1 MKKIHNILLASA
13 AATLLLTGCVEDFD
27 TSYPA
32 GEKPENVAMDD
43 LTRGYEVLKNYT
55 GLKLG
60 ANLTIADLK
69 AGNTSFSTV
78 LANFNEVNV
87 VDGFSHAAVVAD
99 DGTVSADAS
108 KDEVDAAIA
117 AGLVPTA
124 SLFAPNAWNMN
135 VMKEATK
142 DTWVDGEN
150 VDLHQKYDFESSAIG
165 DVFGTDKDSKVAK
178 DPKGKN
184 GKSLCIKKAAK
195 FIEFPVNLPEGAS
208 LSTIKTISFDYYSS
222 NVKKNVVIRVK
233 VGDKAKE
240 LRNFGVPTKAKT
252 WETFMVDLSK
262 IDFTEAFDA
271 DDMKSSNI
279 SLVIGQ
285 GAVPQ
290 QVYVDNIDIYA
301 PYQKPGYYKPRP
313 VDEKAADVK
322 KAMFA
327 YVDSVMQNYGDKVQ
341 AWNVASNLIED
352 LFYSL
357 KSSENMGATDEFY
370 PNDYL
375 DENWVADVC
384 KEIHSKKADAK
395 LFYSEENLLT
405 DAEKTEAAINYIN
418 QWNEAGAKIEGI
430 DVKLDV
436 PYNSSSLTEAKANI
450 DNLLATLKASG
461 LEIRLSD
468 MNVYLADAS
477 GTVADQSKA
486 TFEDYKGMAE
496 LYAYILNKAQDVLGD
511 KLYGVSFSTINQ
523 GTTGV
528 GLWNHFN
535 RLPTYVGVVNGLQK
549 TEING
554 KKIIYIYFWDT
565 DIRSGAG
572 S

>member
-55 GLKLG
+55 GMKLG

-69 AGNTSFSTV
+69 TANTSFSTV

-87 VDGFSHAAVVAD
+87 TDGFSHAAVVAD

-108 KDEVDAAIA
+108 KDAVDAAIA

-124 SLFAPNAWNMN
+124 SLFAPNAWNMT

-142 DTWVDGEN
+142 DTWVEGEN

-178 DPKGKN
+178 DPTGKN

-222 NVKKNVVIRVK
+222 NVKKDVVIRVK
-233 VGDKAKE
+233 VGDKALQ
-240 LRNFGVPTKAKT
+240 LRNFGIPTKAKT
-252 WETFMVDLSK
+252 WETFKVDLSK
-262 IDFTEAFDA
+262 VNLTETFDA
-271 DDMKSSNI
+271 DALKSSNI
-279 SLVIGQ
+279 TLVIGQ
-285 GAVPQ
+285 AAVPQ

-313 VDEKAADVK
+313 VEEKAADVK

-395 LFYSEENLLT
+395 LFYSEENMLT
-405 DAEKTEAAINYIN
+405 DAAKTEAAINYIN
-418 QWNEAGAKIEGI
+418 QWNVAGAQIEGI
-430 DVKLDV
+430 DAKLDV
-436 PYNSSSLTEAKANI
+436 PYNSSSLAETKANI

-461 LEIRLSD
+461 LQVRLSD

-477 GTVADQSKA
+477 GTIADQSKA

-549 TEING
+549 TEI
-554 KKIIYIYFWDT
+554 KW
-565 DIRSGAG
+565 
-572 S
+572 

>member
-32 GEKPENVAMDD
+32 GEKPESVAMDD
-43 LTRGYEVLKNYT
+43 LTRGYDVLKNYT
-55 GLKLG
+55 GMKLG

-69 AGNTSFSTV
+69 AANTSFSTV
-78 LANFNEVNV
+78 LANFNEVNIA
-87 VDGFSHAAVVAD
+87 DGFSHAAVVAD

-108 KDEVDAAIA
+108 KDAVDAAIA
-117 AGLVPTA
+117 AGLAPTA
-124 SLFAPNAWNMN
+124 SLFAPNAWNMT

-178 DPKGKN
+178 DPAGKN
-184 GKSLCIKKAAK
+184 GKSLCNKKAAK
-195 FIEFPVNLPEGAS
+195 FIEFPVNLPDGAS

-222 NVKKNVVIRVK
+222 NAKKDVVIRVK
-233 VGDKAKE
+233 VGDKVLQ

-252 WETFMVDLSK
+252 WETFKVDLSK
-262 IDFTEAFDA
+262 VDLTEKFNE
-271 DDMKSSNI
+271 DDLKSSNI

-301 PYQKPGYYKPRP
+301 PYQKPGHFDPRP
-313 VDEKAADVK
+313 ADEKAADVK

-327 YVDSVMQNYGDKVQ
+327 YVDNIMENYGDKVQ

-357 KSSENMGATDEFY
+357 KSSENMVATDEFY

-384 KEIHSKKADAK
+384 KEIHSKKANAK
-395 LFYSEENLLT
+395 LFYSEENMLT
-405 DAEKTEAAINYIN
+405 DAAKTEAAINYIN

-430 DVKLDV
+430 DAKLDV
-436 PYNSSSLTEAKANI
+436 PYNSSSLAETKANI

-461 LEIRLSD
+461 LEVRLSD

-477 GTVADQSKA
+477 GTIADQSKA

-523 GTTGV
+523 GATGV
-528 GLWNHFN
+528 GLWSNFN

-549 TEING
+549 KSTIE
-554 KKIIYIYFWDT
+554 W
-565 DIRSGAG
+565 
-572 S
+572 

>member
-13 AATLLLTGCVEDFD
+13 AASMLLTGCVEDFD

-55 GLKLG
+55 CMKLG

-69 AGNTSFSTV
+69 AANTSFSTV

-87 VDGFSHAAVVAD
+87 ADGFSHAAMVAD
-99 DGTVSADAS
+99 DGTVSADGP
-108 KDEVDAAIA
+108 KDAVDAAIA

-135 VMKEATK
+135 VMKEASK
-142 DTWVDGEN
+142 DTWVDGE
-150 VDLHQKYDFESSAIG
+150 DFDYHLKYDFEGDAIG
-165 DVFGTDKDSKVAK
+165 ATFGTDKFSKVAN
-178 DPKGKN
+178 DPAKKN
-184 GKSLCIKKAAK
+184 GKVLLNKMGGKSIG
-195 FIEFPVNLPEGAS
+195 FPVTLDGGA
-208 LSTIKTISFDYYSS
+208 
-222 NVKKNVVIRVK
+222 
-233 VGDKAKE
+233 
-240 LRNFGVPTKAKT
+240 
-252 WETFMVDLSK
+252 DLSK
-262 IDFTEAFDA
+262 IKTITFDYYTTNIKKPVSVLLKAGDKSMELKNFGLPAKSKTWESLTIDMSKVALTETFTA
-271 DDMKSSNI
+271 DDIKLNQF

-285 GAVPQ
+285 AAAPQ
-290 QVYVDNIDIYA
+290 NVAIDNLDVYA
-301 PYQKPGYYKPRP
+301 PYQKPGHFDPRP
-313 VDEKAADVK
+313 AEEKAADVK

-341 AWNVASNLIED
+341 AWNVVSNLIED

-357 KSSENMGATDEFY
+357 KSSENMVATDEFY

-375 DENWVADVC
+375 DDNWVADVC

-436 PYNSSSLTEAKANI
+436 PYNSSSLAETKANI

-461 LEIRLSD
+461 LEVRLSD

-477 GTVADQSKA
+477 GTIADQSKA

-528 GLWNHFN
+528 GLWNKFN
-535 RLPTYVGVVNGLQK
+535 RLPTYVGVVNGLKK
-549 TEING
+549 TEI
-554 KKIIYIYFWDT
+554 KW
-565 DIRSGAG
+565 
-572 S
+572 

>member
-13 AATLLLTGCVEDFD
+13 AASMLLTGCVEDFD

-55 GLKLG
+55 GMKLG

-69 AGNTSFSTV
+69 AANTSFSTV

-124 SLFAPNAWNMN
+124 SLFAPNAWNLT

-142 DTWVDGEN
+142 DIWVDGEN

-178 DPKGKN
+178 DPTGKN

-252 WETFMVDLSK
+252 WETFVVDLSK
-262 IDFTEAFDA
+262 VDFTEAFDA

-285 GAVPQ
+285 AAVPQ

-313 VDEKAADVK
+313 VEEKAADVK

-327 YVDSVMQNYGDKVQ
+327 YVDAVMENYGDKVQ
-341 AWNVASNLIED
+341 TWNVASNLIED

-405 DAEKTEAAINYIN
+405 DAEKTEAAINYIR
-418 QWNEAGAKIEGI
+418 QWNEAGAQIEGI

-436 PYNSSSLTEAKANI
+436 PYNSSSVAEAKANI

-468 MNVYLADAS
+468 MNVYLADAN
-477 GTVADQSKA
+477 GTVADQSMA

-549 TEING
+549 TEI
-554 KKIIYIYFWDT
+554 KW
-565 DIRSGAG
+565 
-572 S
+572 

>member
-13 AATLLLTGCVEDFD
+13 AASMLLTGCVEDFD

-32 GEKPENVAMDD
+32 GEKPESVAMDD

-55 GLKLG
+55 GMKLG

-69 AGNTSFSTV
+69 AANTSFSTV

-87 VDGFSHAAVVAD
+87 ADGFSHAAVVAD
-99 DGTVSADAS
+99 DGSINAADNADAVQ
-108 KDEVDAAIA
+108 KVMD
-117 AGLVPTA
+117 AGLVPFA
-124 SLFAPNAWNMN
+124 SLFAPNTWNMN
-135 VMKEATK
+135 VMNAATK
-142 DTWVDGEN
+142 DTWVEGEN
-150 VDLHQKYDFESSAIG
+150 LDFHQKYDFESSAIG

-178 DPKGKN
+178 DPTGKN

-222 NVKKNVVIRVK
+222 NVKKDVVIRVK
-233 VGDKAKE
+233 VGDKALQ
-240 LRNFGVPTKAKT
+240 LRNFGIPTKAKT
-252 WETFMVDLSK
+252 WETFVVDLSK
-262 IDFTEAFDA
+262 VDLTETFDA
-271 DDMKSSNI
+271 DALKSSNI

-285 GAVPQ
+285 AAVPQ
-290 QVYVDNIDIYA
+290 QVYVDNIDIYS
-301 PYQKPGYYKPRP
+301 PYQKPGHFDPRP
-313 VDEKAADVK
+313 ADEKAADVK

-327 YVDSVMQNYGDKVQ
+327 YVDNIMENYGDKVQ

-357 KSSENMGATDEFY
+357 KSSENMVATDEFY

-395 LFYSEENLLT
+395 LFYSEENMLT
-405 DAEKTEAAINYIN
+405 DAAKTEAAINYIN
-418 QWNEAGAKIEGI
+418 QWNEEGAKIEGI
-430 DVKLDV
+430 DAKLDV
-436 PYNSSSLTEAKANI
+436 PYNSSSLAETKANI

-461 LEIRLSD
+461 LQVRLSD

-477 GTVADQSKA
+477 GTIADQSKA

-523 GTTGV
+523 GATGV
-528 GLWNHFN
+528 GLWSNFN

-549 TEING
+549 KSTIE
-554 KKIIYIYFWDT
+554 W
-565 DIRSGAG
+565 
-572 S
+572 

>member
-55 GLKLG
+55 GMKLG

-69 AGNTSFSTV
+69 AANTSFSTV

-178 DPKGKN
+178 DPTGKN

-285 GAVPQ
+285 AAVPQ

-313 VDEKAADVK
+313 VEEKAADVK

-327 YVDSVMQNYGDKVQ
+327 YVDSVIQNYGDKVQ

-357 KSSENMGATDEFY
+357 KSSENMVADGEFY

-405 DAEKTEAAINYIN
+405 DAEKTEAAINYIK
-418 QWNEAGAKIEGI
+418 QWNEADAKIEGI
-430 DVKLDV
+430 DAKLDV
-436 PYNSSSLTEAKANI
+436 PYNSSSVAEAKANVDI
-450 DNLLATLKASG
+450 LLAKLKASG
-461 LEIRLSD
+461 LQVRLSD
-468 MNVYLADAS
+468 MNVYLADAG

-549 TEING
+549 TEI
-554 KKIIYIYFWDT
+554 KW
-565 DIRSGAG
+565 
-572 S
+572 

>member
-32 GEKPENVAMDD
+32 GEKPESVAMDD
-43 LTRGYEVLKNYT
+43 LTRGYDVLKNYT
-55 GLKLG
+55 GMKLG

-69 AGNTSFSTV
+69 AANTSFSTV

-87 VDGFSHAAVVAD
+87 ADGFSHAAVVAD
-99 DGTVSADAS
+99 DGSINATDN
-108 KDEVDAAIA
+108 VDAVQKAIG
-117 AGLVPTA
+117 AGLIPCG

-135 VMKEATK
+135 VMKEAAK
-142 DTWVDGEN
+142 DTWVEGEN
-150 VDLHQKYDFESSAIG
+150 VDLHQMYDFEDKAIG

-178 DPKGKN
+178 DPTGKN
-184 GKSLCIKKAAK
+184 GKSLFNKKGAK

-222 NVKKNVVIRVK
+222 NTKKDVVIRVK
-233 VGDKAKE
+233 VGDKALQ

-252 WETFMVDLSK
+252 WETFVVDLSK
-262 IDFTEAFDA
+262 VNLTETFDA
-271 DDMKSSNI
+271 DALKSSDI

-313 VDEKAADVK
+313 VEEKAADVK

-352 LFYSL
+352 LFYTL
-357 KSSENMGATDEFY
+357 KSSENMVADDEFY

-395 LFYSEENLLT
+395 LFYSDENLLA
-405 DAEKTEAAINYIN
+405 DAQKTEAAINYIK

-430 DVKLDV
+430 DAKLDV
-436 PYNSSSLTEAKANI
+436 PYNSSSVAETKANI

-468 MNVYLADAS
+468 MNVYLADAG
-477 GTVADQSKA
+477 GTIADQSKA

-511 KLYGVSFSTINQ
+511 KLYDVSFSTINQ
-523 GTTGV
+523 GATGV
-528 GLWNHFN
+528 GLWSNFN

-549 TEING
+549 TEI
-554 KKIIYIYFWDT
+554 KW
-565 DIRSGAG
+565 
-572 S
+572 

>member
-32 GEKPENVAMDD
+32 GEKPESVAMDD

-55 GLKLG
+55 GMKLG

-69 AGNTSFSTV
+69 AANTSFSTV

-87 VDGFSHAAVVAD
+87 ADGFSHAAVVAD
-99 DGTVSADAS
+99 DGSINAADN
-108 KDEVDAAIA
+108 VDAVQKVMD
-117 AGLVPTA
+117 AGLVPFA
-124 SLFAPNAWNMN
+124 SLFAPNTWNMN
-135 VMKEATK
+135 VMNEATK
-142 DTWVDGEN
+142 DIWVDGEN
-150 VDLHQKYDFESSAIG
+150 LDYHQKYDFESSAIG

-178 DPKGKN
+178 DPTGKN
-184 GKSLCIKKAAK
+184 GKSLCNKKAAK

-222 NVKKNVVIRVK
+222 NVKKDVVVRVK
-233 VGDKAKE
+233 VGDKALQ

-252 WETFMVDLSK
+252 WETFVVDLSK
-262 IDFTEAFDA
+262 VDLTETFDA
-271 DDMKSSNI
+271 DALKSSNI

-285 GAVPQ
+285 AAVPQ

-301 PYQKPGYYKPRP
+301 PYQKPGHFDPRP
-313 VDEKAADVK
+313 VEEKAVDVK

-327 YVDSVMQNYGDKVQ
+327 YVDNIMENYGDKVQ
-341 AWNVASNLIED
+341 SWNVASNLIED

-357 KSSENMGATDEFY
+357 KSSENMVATDEFY

-395 LFYSEENLLT
+395 LFYSEENMLT
-405 DAEKTEAAINYIN
+405 DAAKTEAAINYIN

-430 DVKLDV
+430 DAKLDV
-436 PYNSSSLTEAKANI
+436 PYNSSSLAETKANI
-450 DNLLATLKASG
+450 DILLAKLKASG
-461 LEIRLSD
+461 LQVRLSD
-468 MNVYLADAS
+468 MNVYLADAG

-549 TEING
+549 TEI
-554 KKIIYIYFWDT
+554 KW
-565 DIRSGAG
+565 
-572 S
+572 

>member
-55 GLKLG
+55 GMKLG

-69 AGNTSFSTV
+69 AANTSFSTV

-124 SLFAPNAWNMN
+124 SLFAPNAWNLT

-142 DTWVDGEN
+142 DIWVDGEN

-178 DPKGKN
+178 DPTGKN

-252 WETFMVDLSK
+252 WETFVVDLSK
-262 IDFTEAFDA
+262 VDFTEAFDA

-285 GAVPQ
+285 AAVPQ

-301 PYQKPGYYKPRP
+301 PYQKPGYNKPRP
-313 VDEKAADVK
+313 VEEKAADVK

-327 YVDSVMQNYGDKVQ
+327 YVDSVIQNYGDKVQ

-405 DAEKTEAAINYIN
+405 DAEKTEAAINYIK
-418 QWNEAGAKIEGI
+418 QWNEADAKIEGI
-430 DVKLDV
+430 DAKLDV
-436 PYNSSSLTEAKANI
+436 PYNSSSVAEAKANVDI
-450 DNLLATLKASG
+450 LLAKLKASG
-461 LEIRLSD
+461 LQVRLSD
-468 MNVYLADAS
+468 MNVYLADAG

-523 GTTGV
+523 GATGV

-549 TEING
+549 TEI
-554 KKIIYIYFWDT
+554 KW
-565 DIRSGAG
+565 
-572 S
+572 

>member
-13 AATLLLTGCVEDFD
+13 AASMLLTGCAEDFD

-32 GEKPENVAMDD
+32 GDKPESVAMAD

-55 GLKLG
+55 GMKLG

-69 AGNTSFSTV
+69 AANTNFSTV

-108 KDEVDAAIA
+108 KDEVGAAIA

-178 DPKGKN
+178 DPTGKN

-252 WETFMVDLSK
+252 WETFVVDLSK
-262 IDFTEAFDA
+262 VDFTEAFDA

-285 GAVPQ
+285 AAVPQ

-313 VDEKAADVK
+313 VEEKAADVK

-341 AWNVASNLIED
+341 SWNVASNLIED

-357 KSSENMGATDEFY
+357 KSSENMVAADEFY

-405 DAEKTEAAINYIN
+405 DAEKTEAAINYIR
-418 QWNEAGAKIEGI
+418 QWNEAGAQIEGI

-436 PYNSSSLTEAKANI
+436 PYSSSSLAETKANI

-468 MNVYLADAS
+468 MNVYLADAN

-549 TEING
+549 TEI
-554 KKIIYIYFWDT
+554 KW
-565 DIRSGAG
+565 
-572 S
+572 

>member
-13 AATLLLTGCVEDFD
+13 AASMLLTGCVEDFD

-32 GEKPENVAMDD
+32 GEKPESVAMDD
-43 LTRGYEVLKNYT
+43 LTRGYDVLKNYT
-55 GLKLG
+55 TGMKLG

-69 AGNTSFSTV
+69 AANTSFSTV

-87 VDGFSHAAVVAD
+87 ADGFSHSAVVAD
-99 DGTVSADAS
+99 DGSINATDN
-108 KDEVDAAIA
+108 VDAVQKVMD
-117 AGLVPTA
+117 AGLVPCA
-124 SLFAPNAWNMN
+124 SLFAPNTWNMN
-135 VMKEATK
+135 VMNEATK

-150 VDLHQKYDFESSAIG
+150 IDLHQKYDFESSAIG
-165 DVFGTDKDSKVAK
+165 DVFGTDTDSKVAK
-178 DPKGKN
+178 DPAGKN
-184 GKSLCIKKAAK
+184 GKSLFNKKASK
-195 FIEFPVNLPEGAS
+195 FIEFPVKLPEGAS

-222 NVKKNVVIRVK
+222 NVKKDVVIRVK
-233 VGDKAKE
+233 VGDKALQ
-240 LRNFGVPTKAKT
+240 LRNFGIPTKAKT
-252 WETFMVDLSK
+252 WETFVVDLSK
-262 IDFTEAFDA
+262 VDLTEKFDA
-271 DDMKSSNI
+271 DDLKSSDI

-301 PYQKPGYYKPRP
+301 PYQKPGHFDPRP
-313 VDEKAADVK
+313 AEEKAADVK

-327 YVDSVMQNYGDKVQ
+327 YVDSIMKNYGDKVQ
-341 AWNVASNLIED
+341 TWNVASNLIED

-357 KSSENMGATDEFY
+357 KSSENMVATDEFY

-405 DAEKTEAAINYIN
+405 DAGKTEAAIDYIN
-418 QWNEAGAKIEGI
+418 KWNVAGAKIEGI
-430 DVKLDV
+430 DAKLDV
-436 PYNSSSLTEAKANI
+436 PYNSSSLAETKANI

-461 LEIRLSD
+461 LEVRLSD
-468 MNVYLADAS
+468 MNVYLADAG
-477 GTVADQSKA
+477 GTIADQSKA

-523 GTTGV
+523 STTGV
-528 GLWNHFN
+528 GLWSNFN

-549 TEING
+549 TEM
-554 KKIIYIYFWDT
+554 KW
-565 DIRSGAG
+565 
-572 S
+572 

>member
-13 AATLLLTGCVEDFD
+13 AASMLLTGCVEDFD
-27 TSYPA
+27 TSYAA
-32 GEKPENVAMDD
+32 GEKPESVAMDD

-55 GLKLG
+55 GMKLG

-69 AGNTSFSTV
+69 AANTNFSTV

-87 VDGFSHAAVVAD
+87 ADGFSHAAVVAD
-99 DGTVSADAS
+99 DGSINAADN
-108 KDEVDAAIA
+108 VDAVQKVMD
-117 AGLVPTA
+117 AGLVPFA
-124 SLFAPNAWNMN
+124 SLFAPNTWNMN
-135 VMKEATK
+135 VMNEATK

-150 VDLHQKYDFESSAIG
+150 VDLHQKFDFESSAIG
-165 DVFGTDKDSKVAK
+165 DVFGTDKFSKVAN
-178 DPKGKN
+178 DPAKKN
-184 GKSLCIKKAAK
+184 GKVLLNKNAAK

-222 NVKKNVVIRVK
+222 NVKKDVVIRVK
-233 VGDKAKE
+233 VGDKALQ

-252 WETFMVDLSK
+252 WETFTVDLSK
-262 IDFTEAFDA
+262 VNLTETFDA
-271 DDMKSSNI
+271 DALKSSDI

-285 GAVPQ
+285 AAAPQ
-290 QVYVDNIDIYA
+290 NVAIDNLDVYA
-301 PYQKPGYYKPRP
+301 PYQKPGHFDPRP
-313 VDEKAADVK
+313 VEEKAADVK

-327 YVDSVMQNYGDKVQ
+327 YVDAVMENYGDKVQ

-395 LFYSEENLLT
+395 LFYSEENLLM
-405 DAEKTEAAINYIN
+405 DAQKTEAAINYIK

-430 DVKLDV
+430 DAKLDV
-436 PYNSSSLTEAKANI
+436 PYNGSSLAETLANI

-461 LEIRLSD
+461 LEVRLSD
-468 MNVYLADAS
+468 MNVYLADAN

-549 TEING
+549 TEI
-554 KKIIYIYFWDT
+554 KW
-565 DIRSGAG
+565 
-572 S
+572 

>member
-13 AATLLLTGCVEDFD
+13 AASMLLTGCVEDFD
-27 TSYPA
+27 TSYPV

-55 GLKLG
+55 GMKLG

-69 AGNTSFSTV
+69 AANTSFSTV

-87 VDGFSHAAVVAD
+87 ADGFSHAAMVAD
-99 DGTVSADAS
+99 DGTVSADGP
-108 KDEVDAAIA
+108 KDAVDAAIA

-135 VMKEATK
+135 VMKEASK
-142 DTWVDGEN
+142 DTWVDGE
-150 VDLHQKYDFESSAIG
+150 DFDYHLKYDFEGDAIG
-165 DVFGTDKDSKVAK
+165 ATFGTDKFSKVAN
-178 DPKGKN
+178 DPAKKN
-184 GKSLCIKKAAK
+184 GKVLLNKMGGKYIG
-195 FIEFPVNLPEGAS
+195 FPVTLDDGA
-208 LSTIKTISFDYYSS
+208 
-222 NVKKNVVIRVK
+222 
-233 VGDKAKE
+233 
-240 LRNFGVPTKAKT
+240 
-252 WETFMVDLSK
+252 DLSK
-262 IDFTEAFDA
+262 IKTITFDYYTTNIKKPVSVLLKAGDKSMELKNFGLPAKSKTWESLTIDMSKVALTETFTA
-271 DDMKSSNI
+271 DDIKLNQF

-285 GAVPQ
+285 AAAPQ
-290 QVYVDNIDIYA
+290 NVAIDNLDVYA
-301 PYQKPGYYKPRP
+301 PYQKPGHFDPRP
-313 VDEKAADVK
+313 AEEKAADVK

-357 KSSENMGATDEFY
+357 KSSENMVATDEFY

-375 DENWVADVC
+375 DDNWVADVC

-436 PYNSSSLTEAKANI
+436 PYNSSSLAETKANI

-461 LEIRLSD
+461 LEVRLSD

-477 GTVADQSKA
+477 GTIADQSKA

-528 GLWNHFN
+528 GLWNKFN

-549 TEING
+549 TEI
-554 KKIIYIYFWDT
+554 KW
-565 DIRSGAG
+565 
-572 S
+572 

>member
-55 GLKLG
+55 GMKLG

-69 AGNTSFSTV
+69 AANTSFSTV

-150 VDLHQKYDFESSAIG
+150 IDYHLKYDFEGDAIG
-165 DVFGTDKDSKVAK
+165 ATFGTDKFSKVAN
-178 DPKGKN
+178 DPAKKN
-184 GKSLCIKKAAK
+184 GKVLLNKMGGKS
-195 FIEFPVNLPEGAS
+195 IEFPVTLPDGA
-208 LSTIKTISFDYYSS
+208 
-222 NVKKNVVIRVK
+222 
-233 VGDKAKE
+233 
-240 LRNFGVPTKAKT
+240 
-252 WETFMVDLSK
+252 DLSK
-262 IDFTEAFDA
+262 IKTITFDYYTNNIKKPVSVLLKAGDKSMELKNFGLPAKSKTWESLTVDMSKVDLTEKFTA
-271 DDMKSSNI
+271 DDIKLNQF

-285 GAVPQ
+285 AAVPQ
-290 QVYVDNIDIYA
+290 NVAIDNLDVYA
-301 PYQKPGYYKPRP
+301 PYQKPGHFDPRP
-313 VDEKAADVK
+313 ADEKAADVR
-322 KAMFA
+322 KAMYA

-357 KSSENMGATDEFY
+357 KSSENMVADGEFY
-370 PNDYL
+370 PNDYM

-405 DAEKTEAAINYIN
+405 DAEKTEAAINYIK
-418 QWNEAGAKIEGI
+418 QWNDEAGAKIEGI

-436 PYNSSSLTEAKANI
+436 PYSSSSLAETKANI
-450 DNLLATLKASG
+450 DNLLATLSAAG
-461 LEIRLSD
+461 LQVRLSD

-477 GTVADQSKA
+477 GIVADQSKA

-528 GLWNHFN
+528 GLWNNFN

-549 TEING
+549 TEI
-554 KKIIYIYFWDT
+554 KW
-565 DIRSGAG
+565 
-572 S
+572 

>member
-13 AATLLLTGCVEDFD
+13 AASMLLTGCAEDFD

-32 GEKPENVAMDD
+32 GDKPESVAMAD

-55 GLKLG
+55 GMKLG

-69 AGNTSFSTV
+69 AANTSFSTV

-124 SLFAPNAWNMN
+124 SLFAPNAWNLT

-142 DTWVDGEN
+142 DIWVDGEN
-150 VDLHQKYDFESSAIG
+150 VNLHQKYDFESSAIG
-165 DVFGTDKDSKVAK
+165 DVFGTDTNSKVAK
-178 DPKGKN
+178 DPTGKN
-184 GKSLCIKKAAK
+184 GKSLFNNKAAK

-252 WETFMVDLSK
+252 WETFVVDLSK

-285 GAVPQ
+285 AAVPQ

-313 VDEKAADVK
+313 VEEKAADVK

-327 YVDSVMQNYGDKVQ
+327 YVGSVMQNYGDKVQ
-341 AWNVASNLIED
+341 AWNVASNLIEN

-370 PNDYL
+370 PNDYM

-405 DAEKTEAAINYIN
+405 DAEKTEAAINYIK

-436 PYNSSSLTEAKANI
+436 PYNGSSLAETKEKI
-450 DNLLATLKASG
+450 DNLLATLSAAG
-461 LEIRLSD
+461 LQVRLSD
-468 MNVYLADAS
+468 MNVYLTDAS
-477 GTVADQSKA
+477 GIIADQSKA

-549 TEING
+549 TEI
-554 KKIIYIYFWDT
+554 KW
-565 DIRSGAG
+565 
-572 S
+572 

>member
-13 AATLLLTGCVEDFD
+13 AATMLLTGCVEDFD

-32 GEKPENVAMDD
+32 GEKPESVAMDD

-55 GLKLG
+55 GMKLG

-69 AGNTSFSTV
+69 AANTNFSTV

-87 VDGFSHAAVVAD
+87 ADGFSHAAVVAD
-99 DGTVSADAS
+99 DGSINAADN
-108 KDEVDAAIA
+108 VDAVQKVMD
-117 AGLVPTA
+117 AGLVPFA
-124 SLFAPNAWNMN
+124 SLFAPNTWNMN
-135 VMKEATK
+135 VMNEATK

-150 VDLHQKYDFESSAIG
+150 VDLHQKFDFESSAIG
-165 DVFGTDKDSKVAK
+165 DVFGTDKFSKVAN
-178 DPKGKN
+178 DPAKKN
-184 GKSLCIKKAAK
+184 GKVLLNKNAAK

-222 NVKKNVVIRVK
+222 NVKKDVVIRVK
-233 VGDKAKE
+233 VGDKALQ

-252 WETFMVDLSK
+252 WETFTVDLSK
-262 IDFTEAFDA
+262 VNLTETFDA
-271 DDMKSSNI
+271 DALKSSNI

-285 GAVPQ
+285 AAAPQ
-290 QVYVDNIDIYA
+290 NVAIDNLDVYS
-301 PYQKPGYYKPRP
+301 PYQKPGHFDPRP
-313 VDEKAADVK
+313 ADEKAADVK

-327 YVDSVMQNYGDKVQ
+327 YVDAVMENYGDKVQ

-357 KSSENMGATDEFY
+357 KSSENMVAADEFY

-395 LFYSEENLLT
+395 LFYSEENLLM
-405 DAEKTEAAINYIN
+405 DAQKTEAAINYIN

-430 DVKLDV
+430 DAKLDV
-436 PYNSSSLTEAKANI
+436 PYNGSSLAETLANI

-461 LEIRLSD
+461 LEVRLSD
-468 MNVYLADAS
+468 MNVYLADAN

-549 TEING
+549 TEI
-554 KKIIYIYFWDT
+554 KW
-565 DIRSGAG
+565 
-572 S
+572 

>member
-13 AATLLLTGCVEDFD
+13 AASMLLTGCVEDFD

-32 GEKPENVAMDD
+32 GKKPESVAMDD
-43 LTRGYEVLKNYT
+43 LTRGYDVLKNYT
-55 GLKLG
+55 GMKLG

-69 AGNTSFSTV
+69 AANTSFSTV

-87 VDGFSHAAVVAD
+87 ADGFSHAAVVAD
-99 DGTVSADAS
+99 DGSINATDN
-108 KDEVDAAIA
+108 VDAVQKAIG
-117 AGLVPTA
+117 AGLIPCG

-135 VMKEATK
+135 VMKEAAK
-142 DTWVDGEN
+142 DTWVEGEN
-150 VDLHQKYDFESSAIG
+150 VDLHQMYDFEDKAIG

-178 DPKGKN
+178 DPTGKN
-184 GKSLCIKKAAK
+184 GKSLFNKKGAK

-222 NVKKNVVIRVK
+222 NTKKDVVIRVK
-233 VGDKAKE
+233 VGDKALQ

-252 WETFMVDLSK
+252 WETFVVDLSK
-262 IDFTEAFDA
+262 VNLTETFDA
-271 DDMKSSNI
+271 DALKSSDI

-313 VDEKAADVK
+313 AEEKAADVK

-352 LFYSL
+352 LFYTL
-357 KSSENMGATDEFY
+357 KSSENMVADGEFY
-370 PNDYL
+370 PNDYM

-395 LFYSEENLLT
+395 LFYSEENLLAN
-405 DAEKTEAAINYIN
+405 AEKTEAAINYIK

-436 PYNSSSLTEAKANI
+436 PYSSSSLAETEANI
-450 DNLLATLKASG
+450 DNLLAKLSAEG
-461 LEIRLSD
+461 LQVRLSD
-468 MNVYLADAS
+468 MNVYLADAN
-477 GTVADQSKA
+477 GTVVDQSKA

-511 KLYGVSFSTINQ
+511 KLYDVSFSTINQ
-523 GTTGV
+523 GATGV
-528 GLWNHFN
+528 GLWKSFN

-549 TEING
+549 TEM
-554 KKIIYIYFWDT
+554 KW
-565 DIRSGAG
+565 
-572 S
+572 

>member
-13 AATLLLTGCVEDFD
+13 AASMLLTGCVEDFD
-27 TSYPA
+27 TSYAA
-32 GEKPENVAMDD
+32 GEKPESVVMDD
-43 LTRGYEVLKNYT
+43 LTRGYDVLKNYT
-55 GLKLG
+55 GMKLG

-69 AGNTSFSTV
+69 AANTSFSTV
-78 LANFNEVNV
+78 LANFKEVNV
-87 VDGFSHAAVVAD
+87 ADGFSHAAVVAD

-108 KDEVDAAIA
+108 KDAVDAAIA

-150 VDLHQKYDFESSAIG
+150 IDLHQMYDFESSAIG

-178 DPKGKN
+178 DPTGKN
-184 GKSLCIKKAAK
+184 GKSLFNKKGAK

-222 NVKKNVVIRVK
+222 NAKKDVVIRVK
-233 VGDKAKE
+233 VGDKALQ

-252 WETFMVDLSK
+252 WETFVVDLSK
-262 IDFTEAFDA
+262 VNLTETFDA
-271 DDMKSSNI
+271 DALKSSDI

-313 VDEKAADVK
+313 VEEKAADVK

-352 LFYSL
+352 LFYTL
-357 KSSENMGATDEFY
+357 KSSENMVADGEFY
-370 PNDYL
+370 PNDYM

-395 LFYSEENLLT
+395 LFYSEENLLK
-405 DAEKTEAAINYIN
+405 DAEKTEAAINYIK

-436 PYNSSSLTEAKANI
+436 PYNSSSVAEAKANI

-486 TFEDYKGMAE
+486 TFDDYKGMAD

-528 GLWNHFN
+528 GLWNNFN

-549 TEING
+549 TEI
-554 KKIIYIYFWDT
+554 KW
-565 DIRSGAG
+565 
-572 S
+572 

>member
-32 GEKPENVAMDD
+32 GEKPESVAMDD

-55 GLKLG
+55 GMKLG

-69 AGNTSFSTV
+69 AANTSFSTV

-87 VDGFSHAAVVAD
+87 ADGFSHAAVVAD

-108 KDEVDAAIA
+108 KDAVDAAIA

-124 SLFAPNAWNMN
+124 SLFAPNAWNMT
-135 VMKEATK
+135 VMNEAAK
-142 DTWVDGEN
+142 DTWVEGEKL
-150 VDLHQKYDFESSAIG
+150 DFHQKYDFESSAIG
-165 DVFGTDKDSKVAK
+165 DVFGTDKFSKVAN
-178 DPKGKN
+178 DPAKKN
-184 GKSLCIKKAAK
+184 GKVLLNKMGGKS
-195 FIEFPVNLPEGAS
+195 IEFPVTLPDGAD
-208 LSTIKTISFDYYSS
+208 LSKIKTITFDYYTT
-222 NVKKNVVIRVK
+222 NIKKPVSVLLK
-233 VGDKAKE
+233 AGDKSME
-240 LRNFGVPTKAKT
+240 LRNFGLPAKSKT
-252 WETFMVDLSK
+252 WESLTVDMSKVDLTEK
-262 IDFTEAFDA
+262 FTA
-271 DDMKSSNI
+271 DDIKLNQF

-285 GAVPQ
+285 AAVPQ
-290 QVYVDNIDIYA
+290 NVAIDNLDVYA
-301 PYQKPGYYKPRP
+301 PYQKPGHFDPRP
-313 VDEKAADVK
+313 VEEKAVDVK

-327 YVDSVMQNYGDKVQ
+327 YVDCIIDNYGDKVQ
-341 AWNVASNLIED
+341 SWNVASNLIED

-357 KSSENMGATDEFY
+357 KSSENMVATDEFY

-395 LFYSEENLLT
+395 LFYSEENMLT
-405 DAEKTEAAINYIN
+405 DAQKTEAAINYIN

-430 DVKLDV
+430 DAKLDV
-436 PYNSSSLTEAKANI
+436 PYNSSSVAETKANI
-450 DNLLATLKASG
+450 DDFLAKLKDSG
-461 LEIRLSD
+461 LQVRLSD

-486 TFEDYKGMAE
+486 TFDDYKGMAE

-523 GTTGV
+523 GATGV
-528 GLWNHFN
+528 GLWSNFN

-549 TEING
+549 TEI
-554 KKIIYIYFWDT
+554 KW
-565 DIRSGAG
+565 
-572 S
+572 

>member
-27 TSYPA
+27 TSYAA
-32 GEKPENVAMDD
+32 GEKPESVVMDD

-55 GLKLG
+55 GMKLG

-69 AGNTSFSTV
+69 AANTNFSTV

-87 VDGFSHAAVVAD
+87 ADGFSHAAVVAD

-108 KDEVDAAIA
+108 KDAVDAAIA

-150 VDLHQKYDFESSAIG
+150 IDLHLKYDFEGDAINAT
-165 DVFGTDKDSKVAK
+165 FGTDKDSKVAK
-178 DPKGKN
+178 DPTGKN
-184 GKSLCIKKAAK
+184 GKSLCNKKAAK
-195 FIEFPVNLPEGAS
+195 FIEFPVKLPEGAS

-222 NVKKNVVIRVK
+222 NVKKDVVVRVK
-233 VGDKAKE
+233 VGDKAVQVK
-240 LRNFGVPTKAKT
+240 NFGVPTKAKT
-252 WETFMVDLSK
+252 WETIVADLSK
-262 IDFTEAFDA
+262 VNLTETFDA
-271 DDMKSSNI
+271 DALKSSDI

-313 VDEKAADVK
+313 AEEKAADVK

-357 KSSENMGATDEFY
+357 KSSENMVATDEFY

-405 DAEKTEAAINYIN
+405 DAEKTEAAINYVKL
-418 QWNEAGAKIEGI
+418 WNEAGAKIEGI
-430 DVKLDV
+430 DAKLDV
-436 PYNSSSLTEAKANI
+436 PYNSSSLAETKANI

-461 LEIRLSD
+461 LQVRLSD

-477 GTVADQSKA
+477 GTIADQSKA

-523 GTTGV
+523 GATGV
-528 GLWNHFN
+528 GLWSNFN

-549 TEING
+549 TEM
-554 KKIIYIYFWDT
+554 KW
-565 DIRSGAG
+565 
-572 S
+572 

>member
-27 TSYPA
+27 TSYAA
-32 GEKPENVAMDD
+32 GDKPQSVVMDD

-55 GLKLG
+55 GMKLG

-69 AGNTSFSTV
+69 AANTSFSTV

-87 VDGFSHAAVVAD
+87 ADGFSHAAVVAD
-99 DGTVSADAS
+99 DGSINAADNADAVQ
-108 KDEVDAAIA
+108 KAID
-117 AGLVPTA
+117 AGLVPCA
-124 SLFAPNAWNMN
+124 SLFAPNTWNMN
-135 VMKEATK
+135 VMNAATK

-150 VDLHQKYDFESSAIG
+150 LDFHQKYDFESSAIG

-178 DPKGKN
+178 DPTGKN
-184 GKSLCIKKAAK
+184 GKSLCNKKAAK

-222 NVKKNVVIRVK
+222 NVKKDVVIRVK
-233 VGDKAKE
+233 VGDKALQ

-252 WETFMVDLSK
+252 WETFVVDLSK
-262 IDFTEAFDA
+262 VNLTETFDA
-271 DDMKSSNI
+271 DALKSSDI

-301 PYQKPGYYKPRP
+301 PYQKPGHFDPRP
-313 VDEKAADVK
+313 AEEKAADVK

-341 AWNVASNLIED
+341 TWNVASNLIED
-352 LFYSL
+352 LFYTL
-357 KSSENMGATDEFY
+357 KSSENMVADGEFY
-370 PNDYL
+370 PNDYM

-405 DAEKTEAAINYIN
+405 DAEKTEAAINYIK
-418 QWNEAGAKIEGI
+418 QWNEADAQIEGI
-430 DVKLDV
+430 DAKLDV
-436 PYNSSSLTEAKANI
+436 PYNSSSVAETKANI
-450 DNLLATLKASG
+450 DDFLAKLKDSG
-461 LEIRLSD
+461 LQVRLSD

-511 KLYGVSFSTINQ
+511 KLYDVSFSTINQ

-528 GLWNHFN
+528 GLWKSFN

-549 TEING
+549 TEI
-554 KKIIYIYFWDT
+554 KW
-565 DIRSGAG
+565 
-572 S
+572 

>member
-32 GEKPENVAMDD
+32 GEKPESVAMDD

-55 GLKLG
+55 GMKLG

-69 AGNTSFSTV
+69 AANTSFSTV

-87 VDGFSHAAVVAD
+87 ADGFSHAAVVAD

-108 KDEVDAAIA
+108 KDAVDAAIA

-142 DTWVDGEN
+142 DTWVEGEN
-150 VDLHQKYDFESSAIG
+150 IDLHQMYDFESSAIG
-165 DVFGTDKDSKVAK
+165 DVFGTDTDSKVAK
-178 DPKGKN
+178 DPTGKN
-184 GKSLCIKKAAK
+184 GKSLFNKKGAK

-222 NVKKNVVIRVK
+222 NVKKDVVVRVK
-233 VGDKAKE
+233 VGDKAVQVK
-240 LRNFGVPTKAKT
+240 NFGVPTKAKT
-252 WETFMVDLSK
+252 WETIVADLSK
-262 IDFTEAFDA
+262 VDLTETFDA
-271 DDMKSSNI
+271 DALKSSDI

-290 QVYVDNIDIYA
+290 QVYVDNIDIYS
-301 PYQKPGYYKPRP
+301 PYQQPGHFDPRP
-313 VDEKAADVK
+313 AGEKAADVK

-357 KSSENMGATDEFY
+357 KSSENMVADGEFY
-370 PNDYL
+370 PNDYM

-395 LFYSEENLLT
+395 LFYSEENLLAN
-405 DAEKTEAAINYIN
+405 AEKTEAAINYIK

-430 DVKLDV
+430 DAKLDV
-436 PYNSSSLTEAKANI
+436 PYNSSSLAETKANI

-461 LEIRLSD
+461 LEVRLSD
-468 MNVYLADAS
+468 MNVYLADAG
-477 GTVADQSKA
+477 GTIADQSKA

-523 GTTGV
+523 GATGV
-528 GLWNHFN
+528 GLWSNFN

-549 TEING
+549 TEI
-554 KKIIYIYFWDT
+554 KW
-565 DIRSGAG
+565 
-572 S
+572 

>member
-55 GLKLG
+55 GMKLG

-69 AGNTSFSTV
+69 AANTSFSTV
-78 LANFNEVNV
+78 LANFNEVNIA
-87 VDGFSHAAVVAD
+87 DGFSHAAVVAD

-108 KDEVDAAIA
+108 KDAVDAAIA
-117 AGLVPTA
+117 AGLAPTA
-124 SLFAPNAWNMN
+124 SLFAPNAWNMT

-222 NVKKNVVIRVK
+222 NVKKDVVIRVK
-233 VGDKAKE
+233 VGDKALQ
-240 LRNFGVPTKAKT
+240 LRNFGIPTKAKT
-252 WETFMVDLSK
+252 WETFKVDLSK
-262 IDFTEAFDA
+262 VNLTETFDA
-271 DDMKSSNI
+271 DALKSSNI

-285 GAVPQ
+285 AAVPQ

-313 VDEKAADVK
+313 VEEKAADVK

-395 LFYSEENLLT
+395 LFYSEENMLT
-405 DAEKTEAAINYIN
+405 DAAKTEAAINYIN

-430 DVKLDV
+430 DAKLDV
-436 PYNSSSLTEAKANI
+436 PYNSSSVAEAKANI

-461 LEIRLSD
+461 LQVRLSD

-511 KLYGVSFSTINQ
+511 KLYDVSFSTINQ
-523 GTTGV
+523 GATGV
-528 GLWNHFN
+528 GLWNKFN

-549 TEING
+549 TEI
-554 KKIIYIYFWDT
+554 KW
-565 DIRSGAG
+565 
-572 S
+572 

>member
-13 AATLLLTGCVEDFD
+13 AASMLLTGCVEDFD

-32 GEKPENVAMDD
+32 GEKPESVVMDD
-43 LTRGYEVLKNYT
+43 LTRGYEVLKKYT
-55 GLKLG
+55 DMKLG

-69 AGNTSFSTV
+69 AANTSFSTV
-78 LANFNEVNV
+78 LANFNAVNIT
-87 VDGFSHAAVVAD
+87 DGFSHAAVVAD

-108 KDEVDAAIA
+108 KDAVDAAIA

-135 VMKEATK
+135 VMNEATK

-150 VDLHQKYDFESSAIG
+150 IDLHQMYDFESSAIG
-165 DVFGTDKDSKVAK
+165 AVFGTDKFSKVAN
-178 DPKGKN
+178 DPAKKN
-184 GKSLCIKKAAK
+184 GKVLLNKNAAK

-222 NVKKNVVIRVK
+222 NVKKDVVIRVK
-233 VGDKAKE
+233 VGDKALQ

-252 WETFMVDLSK
+252 WETFTVDLSK
-262 IDFTEAFDA
+262 VNLTETFDA
-271 DDMKSSNI
+271 DALKSSDI

-285 GAVPQ
+285 AAAPQ
-290 QVYVDNIDIYA
+290 NVAIDNLDVYA
-301 PYQKPGYYKPRP
+301 PYQKPGHFDPRP
-313 VDEKAADVK
+313 VEEKAADVK

-327 YVDSVMQNYGDKVQ
+327 YVDSVMQNYGGKVQ
-341 AWNVASNLIED
+341 TWNVASNLIED

-357 KSSENMGATDEFY
+357 KSSENMVAADEFY

-395 LFYSEENLLT
+395 LFYSEENLLM
-405 DAEKTEAAINYIN
+405 DAEKTEAAINYIK
-418 QWNEAGAKIEGI
+418 QWNEAGAQIEGI
-430 DVKLDV
+430 DAKLDV
-436 PYNSSSLTEAKANI
+436 PYNSSSLAETKANI

-461 LEIRLSD
+461 LKVRLSD
-468 MNVYLADAS
+468 MNVYLADAG

-511 KLYGVSFSTINQ
+511 ELYGVSFSTINQ
-523 GTTGV
+523 STTGV
-528 GLWNHFN
+528 GLWSNFN

-549 TEING
+549 TEM
-554 KKIIYIYFWDT
+554 KW
-565 DIRSGAG
+565 
-572 S
+572 

>member
-32 GEKPENVAMDD
+32 GEKPESVVMDD

-55 GLKLG
+55 GMKLG

-69 AGNTSFSTV
+69 AANTSFSTV

-87 VDGFSHAAVVAD
+87 ADGFSHAAVVAD
-99 DGTVSADAS
+99 DGSINATDN
-108 KDEVDAAIA
+108 VDAVRKVMD
-117 AGLVPTA
+117 AGLVPCA
-124 SLFAPNAWNMN
+124 SLFAPNTWNMN

-142 DTWVDGEN
+142 DTWVDGED
-150 VDLHQKYDFESSAIG
+150 VELHQKFDFESSAIG

-178 DPKGKN
+178 DPTGKN
-184 GKSLCIKKAAK
+184 GKSLFNKKAAK

-252 WETFMVDLSK
+252 WETFVVDLSK
-262 IDFTEAFDA
+262 VDFTEAFTA
-271 DDMKSSNI
+271 DDMKSSDI

-290 QVYVDNIDIYA
+290 QVYVDNIDVYA
-301 PYQKPGYYKPRP
+301 PYQKPGYYEPRP
-313 VDEKAADVK
+313 VEEKAADVK

-352 LFYSL
+352 LFYTL
-357 KSSENMGATDEFY
+357 KSSENMVADGEFY
-370 PNDYL
+370 PNDYM

-395 LFYSEENLLT
+395 LFYSEENLLAN
-405 DAEKTEAAINYIN
+405 AEKTEAAINYIK
-418 QWNEAGAKIEGI
+418 QWNVAGAQIEGI
-430 DVKLDV
+430 DAKLDV
-436 PYNSSSLTEAKANI
+436 PYNSSSVADAKANV
-450 DNLLATLKASG
+450 DNLLATLKKASG
-461 LEIRLSD
+461 LQVRLSD

-511 KLYGVSFSTINQ
+511 KLYDVSFSTINQ
-523 GTTGV
+523 GATGV
-528 GLWNHFN
+528 GLWNNFN

-549 TEING
+549 TEI
-554 KKIIYIYFWDT
+554 KW
-565 DIRSGAG
+565 
-572 S
+572 

>member
-13 AATLLLTGCVEDFD
+13 AASMLLTGCAEDFD

-32 GEKPENVAMDD
+32 GDKPESVAMAD

-55 GLKLG
+55 GMKLG

-69 AGNTSFSTV
+69 AANTSFSTV

-124 SLFAPNAWNMN
+124 SLFAPNAWNLT

-142 DTWVDGEN
+142 DIWVDGEN
-150 VDLHQKYDFESSAIG
+150 VDLHQQYDFESSAIG
-165 DVFGTDKDSKVAK
+165 DVFGTDTNSKVAK
-178 DPKGKN
+178 DPTGKN
-184 GKSLCIKKAAK
+184 GKSLFNNKAAK

-252 WETFMVDLSK
+252 WETFVVDLSK

-285 GAVPQ
+285 AAVPQ

-313 VDEKAADVK
+313 VEEKAADVK

-327 YVDSVMQNYGDKVQ
+327 YVGSVMQNYGDKVQ

-405 DAEKTEAAINYIN
+405 DEEKTEAAINYIK
-418 QWNEAGAKIEGI
+418 QWNEAGAQIEGI

-436 PYNSSSLTEAKANI
+436 PYNGSSLAETKEKI
-450 DNLLATLKASG
+450 DKLLAKLSTAG
-461 LEIRLSD
+461 LQVRLSD
-468 MNVYLADAS
+468 MNVYLTDAS
-477 GTVADQSKA
+477 GIIDDQSKA

-549 TEING
+549 TEI
-554 KKIIYIYFWDT
+554 KW
-565 DIRSGAG
+565 
-572 S
+572 

>member
-13 AATLLLTGCVEDFD
+13 AASMLLTGCVEDFD

-32 GEKPENVAMDD
+32 GDKPQSVVMDD

-55 GLKLG
+55 GMKLG

-69 AGNTSFSTV
+69 AANTSFSTV

-87 VDGFSHAAVVAD
+87 ADGFSHAAVVAD
-99 DGTVSADAS
+99 DGTVSADVP
-108 KDEVDAAIA
+108 KDAVDAAIA

-135 VMKEATK
+135 VMKEAAK
-142 DTWVDGEN
+142 DTWVEGEN
-150 VDLHQKYDFESSAIG
+150 VDLHQMYDFEDKAIG

-178 DPKGKN
+178 DPTGKN
-184 GKSLCIKKAAK
+184 GKSLFNKKGAK

-222 NVKKNVVIRVK
+222 NTKKDVVIRVK
-233 VGDKAKE
+233 VGDKALQ

-252 WETFMVDLSK
+252 WETFVVDLSK
-262 IDFTEAFDA
+262 VNLTETFDA
-271 DDMKSSNI
+271 DALKSSDI

-313 VDEKAADVK
+313 VEEKAADVK

-352 LFYSL
+352 LFYTL
-357 KSSENMGATDEFY
+357 KSSENMVADDEFY

-395 LFYSEENLLT
+395 LFYSDENLLA
-405 DAEKTEAAINYIN
+405 DAQKTEAAINYIN

-430 DVKLDV
+430 DAKLDV
-436 PYNSSSLTEAKANI
+436 PYNSSSVAETKANI
-450 DNLLATLKASG
+450 DDFLAKLKDSG
-461 LEIRLSD
+461 LQVRLSD

-486 TFEDYKGMAE
+486 TFGDYKGMAE

-511 KLYGVSFSTINQ
+511 KLYDVSFSTINQ
-523 GTTGV
+523 GATGV
-528 GLWNHFN
+528 GLWSNFN

-549 TEING
+549 TEI
-554 KKIIYIYFWDT
+554 KW
-565 DIRSGAG
+565 
-572 S
+572 

>member
-13 AATLLLTGCVEDFD
+13 AASMLLTGCAEDFD

-32 GEKPENVAMDD
+32 GDKPESVAMAD

-55 GLKLG
+55 GMKLG

-69 AGNTSFSTV
+69 AANTSFSTV

-108 KDEVDAAIA
+108 KDEVGAAIA

-178 DPKGKN
+178 DPTGKN

-252 WETFMVDLSK
+252 WETFVVDLSK

-285 GAVPQ
+285 AAVPQ

-301 PYQKPGYYKPRP
+301 PYQKPGSYKPRP
-313 VDEKAADVK
+313 VEEKAADVK

-357 KSSENMGATDEFY
+357 KSSENMVATDEFY

-405 DAEKTEAAINYIN
+405 DAEKTEAAINYIR
-418 QWNEAGAKIEGI
+418 QWNEAGAQIEGI
-430 DVKLDV
+430 DAKLDV
-436 PYNSSSLTEAKANI
+436 PYNSSSLAETKANI

-461 LEIRLSD
+461 LEVRLSD
-468 MNVYLADAS
+468 MNVYLADAN

-496 LYAYILNKAQDVLGD
+496 LYTYILNKAQDVLGD

-549 TEING
+549 TEI
-554 KKIIYIYFWDT
+554 KW
-565 DIRSGAG
+565 
-572 S
+572 

>member
-13 AATLLLTGCVEDFD
+13 AASMLLTGCVEDFD

-55 GLKLG
+55 GMKLG

-69 AGNTSFSTV
+69 AANTSFSTV

-135 VMKEATK
+135 VMKEASK
-142 DTWVDGEN
+142 DTWVDGE
-150 VDLHQKYDFESSAIG
+150 DFDYHLKYDFEGDAIG
-165 DVFGTDKDSKVAK
+165 ATFGTDKFSKVAN
-178 DPKGKN
+178 DPAKKN
-184 GKSLCIKKAAK
+184 GKVLLNKMGGKS
-195 FIEFPVNLPEGAS
+195 IEFPVTLDDGA
-208 LSTIKTISFDYYSS
+208 
-222 NVKKNVVIRVK
+222 
-233 VGDKAKE
+233 
-240 LRNFGVPTKAKT
+240 
-252 WETFMVDLSK
+252 DLSK
-262 IDFTEAFDA
+262 IKTITFDYYTTNIKKPVSVLLKAGDKSMELKNFGLPAKSKTWESLTVDMSKVDLTEKFTA
-271 DDMKSSNI
+271 DDIKLNQF

-285 GAVPQ
+285 AALPQ
-290 QVYVDNIDIYA
+290 NVAIDNLDVYA
-301 PYQKPGYYKPRP
+301 PYQKPGHFDPRP
-313 VDEKAADVK
+313 VEEKAADVK

-327 YVDSVMQNYGDKVQ
+327 YVDNIMENYGDKVQ

-357 KSSENMGATDEFY
+357 KSSENMVATDEFY

-395 LFYSEENLLT
+395 LFYSEENMLM

-418 QWNEAGAKIEGI
+418 QWNVAGAKIEGI
-430 DVKLDV
+430 DAKLDV
-436 PYNSSSLTEAKANI
+436 PYNSSSLAETKANI

-461 LEIRLSD
+461 LEVRLSD

-477 GTVADQSKA
+477 GTIADQSKA

-523 GTTGV
+523 GATGV
-528 GLWNHFN
+528 GLWSNFN

-549 TEING
+549 KSTIE
-554 KKIIYIYFWDT
+554 W
-565 DIRSGAG
+565 
-572 S
+572 

>member
-32 GEKPENVAMDD
+32 GEKPESVAMDD
-43 LTRGYEVLKNYT
+43 LTRGYDVLKNYT
-55 GLKLG
+55 GMKLG

-69 AGNTSFSTV
+69 AANTSFSTV

-87 VDGFSHAAVVAD
+87 ADGFSHAAVVAD
-99 DGTVSADAS
+99 DGSINATDN
-108 KDEVDAAIA
+108 VDAVQKAIG
-117 AGLVPTA
+117 AGLIPCG

-135 VMKEATK
+135 VMKEAAK
-142 DTWVDGEN
+142 DTWVEGEN
-150 VDLHQKYDFESSAIG
+150 VDLHQMYDFEDKAIG

-178 DPKGKN
+178 DPTGKN
-184 GKSLCIKKAAK
+184 GKSLFNKKGAK

-222 NVKKNVVIRVK
+222 NTKKDVVIRVK
-233 VGDKAKE
+233 VGDKALQ
-240 LRNFGVPTKAKT
+240 LRNFGVPAKAKT
-252 WETFMVDLSK
+252 WETFVVDLSK
-262 IDFTEAFDA
+262 VNLTETFDA
-271 DDMKSSNI
+271 DALKSSDI

-313 VDEKAADVK
+313 VEEKAADVK

-352 LFYSL
+352 LFYTL
-357 KSSENMGATDEFY
+357 KSSENMVADGEFY
-370 PNDYL
+370 PNDYMG
-375 DENWVADVC
+375 ENWVADVC

-395 LFYSEENLLT
+395 LFYSEENLLK
-405 DAEKTEAAINYIN
+405 DAEKTEAAINYIK

-436 PYNSSSLTEAKANI
+436 PYNSSSVAEAKANI

-528 GLWNHFN
+528 GLWNNFN

-549 TEING
+549 TEI
-554 KKIIYIYFWDT
+554 KW
-565 DIRSGAG
+565 
-572 S
+572 

>member
-1 MKKIHNILLASA
+1 M
-13 AATLLLTGCVEDFD
+13 LLTGCAEDFD

-32 GEKPENVAMDD
+32 GDKPESVAMAD

-55 GLKLG
+55 GMKLG

-69 AGNTSFSTV
+69 AANTSFSTV

-124 SLFAPNAWNMN
+124 SLFAPNAWNLT

-142 DTWVDGEN
+142 DIWVDGEN
-150 VDLHQKYDFESSAIG
+150 VDLHQKYDFEGDAINAT
-165 DVFGTDKDSKVAK
+165 FGTDKYSKVAN
-178 DPKGKN
+178 DPAKKN
-184 GKSLCIKKAAK
+184 GKVLLNKMGGKS
-195 FIEFPVNLPEGAS
+195 IEFPVTLPDGAD
-208 LSTIKTISFDYYSS
+208 LSKIKTITFDYYT
-222 NVKKNVVIRVK
+222 NNIKKAVSVRLK
-233 VGDKAKE
+233 AGDKSME
-240 LRNFGVPTKAKT
+240 LKNFGVPTKSKT
-252 WETFMVDLSK
+252 WESLTIDMSKVDLTEN
-262 IDFTEAFDA
+262 FTA
-271 DDMKSSNI
+271 DDIKLNQF

-285 GAVPQ
+285 AAAPQ
-290 QVYVDNIDIYA
+290 NVAIDNLDVYA
-301 PYQKPGYYKPRP
+301 PYQKTGYYVPRP
-313 VDEKAADVK
+313 VEEKAADVK
-322 KAMFA
+322 NAMFA

-357 KSSENMGATDEFY
+357 KSSENMVADDEFY
-370 PNDYL
+370 PNDYM

-405 DAEKTEAAINYIN
+405 DEEKTEAAINYIK
-418 QWNEAGAKIEGI
+418 QWNEAGAQIEGI

-436 PYNSSSLTEAKANI
+436 PYNGSSLAETKEKI
-450 DNLLATLKASG
+450 DKLLAKLSTAG
-461 LEIRLSD
+461 LQVRLSD
-468 MNVYLADAS
+468 MNVYLTDAS
-477 GTVADQSKA
+477 GIIADQSKA

-511 KLYGVSFSTINQ
+511 KLYDVSFSTINQ

-549 TEING
+549 TEI
-554 KKIIYIYFWDT
+554 KW
-565 DIRSGAG
+565 
-572 S
+572 

>member
-13 AATLLLTGCVEDFD
+13 AASMLLTGCVEDFD

-55 GLKLG
+55 GMKLG

-69 AGNTSFSTV
+69 AANTSFSTV

-124 SLFAPNAWNMN
+124 SLFAPNAWNMT

-178 DPKGKN
+178 DPTGKN

-252 WETFMVDLSK
+252 WETFVVDLSK
-262 IDFTEAFDA
+262 VDFTEAFDA

-285 GAVPQ
+285 AAVPQ

-301 PYQKPGYYKPRP
+301 PYQKPGDYKPRP
-313 VDEKAADVK
+313 VEEKAADVK

-405 DAEKTEAAINYIN
+405 DAEKTEAAINYIK
-418 QWNEAGAKIEGI
+418 QWNEADAKIEGI
-430 DVKLDV
+430 DAKLDV
-436 PYNSSSLTEAKANI
+436 PYNSSSVAEAKANVDI
-450 DNLLATLKASG
+450 LLAKLKASG
-461 LEIRLSD
+461 LQVRLSD
-468 MNVYLADAS
+468 MNVYLADAG

-549 TEING
+549 TEI
-554 KKIIYIYFWDT
+554 KW
-565 DIRSGAG
+565 
-572 S
+572 

>member
-13 AATLLLTGCVEDFD
+13 AASMLLTGCAEDFD

-32 GEKPENVAMDD
+32 GDKPESVAMAD

-55 GLKLG
+55 GMKLG

-69 AGNTSFSTV
+69 AANTSFSTV

-99 DGTVSADAS
+99 DGSINAADNADAVQ
-108 KDEVDAAIA
+108 KAID
-117 AGLVPTA
+117 AGLVPCA
-124 SLFAPNAWNMN
+124 SLFAPNTWNMN
-135 VMKEATK
+135 VMNEAAK
-142 DTWVDGEN
+142 DTWVEGEKL
-150 VDLHQKYDFESSAIG
+150 DFHQKYDFESSAIG

-178 DPKGKN
+178 DPTGKN
-184 GKSLCIKKAAK
+184 GKSLCNKKAAK
-195 FIEFPVNLPEGAS
+195 LIEFPVNLPEGAS

-222 NVKKNVVIRVK
+222 NVKKDVVIRVK
-233 VGDKAKE
+233 VGDKALQ

-252 WETFMVDLSK
+252 WETFVVDLSK
-262 IDFTEAFDA
+262 VNLSETFDA
-271 DDMKSSNI
+271 DALKSSDI

-290 QVYVDNIDIYA
+290 QVYVDNIDIYS
-301 PYQKPGYYKPRP
+301 PYQKPGHFDPRP
-313 VDEKAADVK
+313 ADEKAADVK

-327 YVDSVMQNYGDKVQ
+327 YVDNIMENYGDKVQ

-357 KSSENMGATDEFY
+357 KSSENMVATDEFY

-384 KEIHSKKADAK
+384 KEILSKKADAK
-395 LFYSEENLLT
+395 LFYSEENMLT

-430 DVKLDV
+430 DAKLDV
-436 PYNSSSLTEAKANI
+436 PYNSSSLAETKANV
-450 DNLLATLKASG
+450 DNLLAKLKASG
-461 LEIRLSD
+461 LQVRLSD

-477 GTVADQSKA
+477 GTIADQSKA

-496 LYAYILNKAQDVLGD
+496 LYAYILNKAQNVLGD

-523 GTTGV
+523 GATGV
-528 GLWNHFN
+528 GLWSNFN

-549 TEING
+549 TEI
-554 KKIIYIYFWDT
+554 KW
-565 DIRSGAG
+565 
-572 S
+572 

>member
-27 TSYPA
+27 TSYAA
-32 GEKPENVAMDD
+32 GEKPESVVMDD

-55 GLKLG
+55 GMKLG
-60 ANLTIADLK
+60 ANLTVADLK
-69 AGNTSFSTV
+69 AANTSFSTV

-87 VDGFSHAAVVAD
+87 ADGFSHAAVVAD
-99 DGTVSADAS
+99 DGSINATDNADAVQ
-108 KDEVDAAIA
+108 KVIDAK
-117 AGLVPTA
+117 LMPCA
-124 SLFAPNAWNMN
+124 SLFAPNTWNMN
-135 VMKEATK
+135 VMNAATK
-142 DTWVDGEN
+142 DIWVDGEN
-150 VDLHQKYDFESSAIG
+150 LDHHQKYDFNSEAINAT
-165 DVFGTDKDSKVAK
+165 FGTDKFSKVAN
-178 DPKGKN
+178 DPAKKN
-184 GKSLCIKKAAK
+184 GKVLLNKNAAK

-222 NVKKNVVIRVK
+222 NVKKDVVIRVK
-233 VGDKAKE
+233 VGGKVLQ

-252 WETFMVDLSK
+252 WETFTVDLSK
-262 IDFTEAFDA
+262 VNLTETFDA
-271 DDMKSSNI
+271 DALKSSNI
-279 SLVIGQ
+279 TLVIGQ
-285 GAVPQ
+285 AAVPQ
-290 QVYVDNIDIYA
+290 NVAIDNLDVYS
-301 PYQKPGYYKPRP
+301 PYQKPGHFDPRP
-313 VDEKAADVK
+313 ADEKAADVK

-327 YVDSVMQNYGDKVQ
+327 YVDNIMENYGDKVQ

-357 KSSENMGATDEFY
+357 KSSENMVATDEFY

-395 LFYSEENLLT
+395 LFYSEENLLM
-405 DAEKTEAAINYIN
+405 DAQKTEAAIDYIN
-418 QWNEAGAKIEGI
+418 KWNVAGAKIEGI
-430 DVKLDV
+430 DAKLDV
-436 PYNSSSLTEAKANI
+436 PYNSSSLAETKANI
-450 DNLLATLKASG
+450 DNLLATLKDSG
-461 LEIRLSD
+461 LDVRLSD

-477 GTVADQSKA
+477 GTIADQSKA

-528 GLWNHFN
+528 GLWNKFN

-549 TEING
+549 KSTIE
-554 KKIIYIYFWDT
+554 W
-565 DIRSGAG
+565 
-572 S
+572 

>member
-13 AATLLLTGCVEDFD
+13 AASMLLTGCVEDFD

-32 GEKPENVAMDD
+32 GDKPQSVVMDD
-43 LTRGYEVLKNYT
+43 LTRGYDVLKNYT
-55 GLKLG
+55 GMKLG

-69 AGNTSFSTV
+69 AANTSFSTV

-87 VDGFSHAAVVAD
+87 ADGFSHAAVVAD
-99 DGTVSADAS
+99 DGSINATDN
-108 KDEVDAAIA
+108 VDAVQKAIG
-117 AGLVPTA
+117 AGLIPCG

-135 VMKEATK
+135 VMKEAAK
-142 DTWVDGEN
+142 DTWVEGEN
-150 VDLHQKYDFESSAIG
+150 VDLHQMYDFEDKAIG

-178 DPKGKN
+178 DPTGKN
-184 GKSLCIKKAAK
+184 GKSLFNKKGAK

-222 NVKKNVVIRVK
+222 NAKKDVVIRVK
-233 VGDKAKE
+233 VGDKALQ
-240 LRNFGVPTKAKT
+240 LRNFGIPTKAKT
-252 WETFMVDLSK
+252 WETFVVDLSK
-262 IDFTEAFDA
+262 VNLTETFDA
-271 DDMKSSNI
+271 DALKSSDI

-313 VDEKAADVK
+313 AEEKAADVK

-352 LFYSL
+352 LFYTL
-357 KSSENMGATDEFY
+357 KSSENMVADGEFY
-370 PNDYL
+370 PNDYM

-395 LFYSEENLLT
+395 LFYSDENLLA
-405 DAEKTEAAINYIN
+405 DAQKTEAAINYIK

-430 DVKLDV
+430 DAKLDV
-436 PYNSSSLTEAKANI
+436 PYNSSSLAETKANI

-461 LEIRLSD
+461 LEVRLSD
-468 MNVYLADAS
+468 MNVYLADAG
-477 GTVADQSKA
+477 GTIADQSKA
-486 TFEDYKGMAE
+486 TFDDYKGMAK

-511 KLYGVSFSTINQ
+511 KLYDVSFSTINQ
-523 GTTGV
+523 GATGV
-528 GLWNHFN
+528 GLWNNFN

-549 TEING
+549 TEI
-554 KKIIYIYFWDT
+554 KW
-565 DIRSGAG
+565 
-572 S
+572 